1 MKSPMPNDIES
12 MLSEDV
18 HYQIIPSD
26 DKHGWDIRILEEFPE
41 TIIQYDAIE
50 LVENEEQIS
59 FNFRIVSTPDQDLSI
74 EDLTLQEY
82 AGKILNSLLEVA
94 ISEGTLVAEDKKTG
108 ERMATDAIHEELD
121 NEYQFGTDDTEELT
135 DE

>member
-108 ERMATDAIHEELD
+108 ERMATDEIHEELD

>member
-1 MKSPMPNDIES
+1 MPNDIES

-108 ERMATDAIHEELD
+108 ERMATDEIHEELD